1 MIDETMM
8 TANELASKM
17 KVTKASIS
25 NWVKRGCPTVTRRPL
40 RFDWEDVK
48 DWLNNRTKEN

>member
-48 DWLNNRTKEN
+48 DWLNNRAKEK